1 MVLKNTYTIGVDE
14 CSLSMELTLIKL
26 ALIDNTIW
34 ESEFSFALLPAVYAG
49 TLIS

>member
-1 MVLKNTYTIGVDE
+1 MGLNNTYTVGVDE
-14 CSLSMELTLIKL
+14 STFSMELTLVEL
-26 ALIDNTIW
+26 ALVDDTIW